1 MVTFDE
7 EEDAYGL
14 QVYSSEAVPVF
25 GPHLP
30 TKKAFKDHLAF
41 REFLL
46 AKRKNELKQTRKS
59 RSYA

>member
-7 EEDAYGL
+7 EEDSYGL